1 VSPYQNTDGTH
12 SDDVYLR
19 IIPQGDYLLR
29 EATQNPEC
37 WPYKGSEVSGEADY
51 QYRLGKPSG
60 ARQTHPPGTHWYH
73 PHAHGST
80 FTQVAS
86 GMAGLIIVED
96 GDDVPADLTLK
107 KQLTNLKPAK
117 GVVGPSY
124 TERPIVIQRIVGP
137 TPVDLEESFQ
147 KDGLRKSRSTSVFA
161 AVNGQS
167 TTTVENYIVLEP
179 EVVERWRVLN
189 AGVDGQA
196 YIDFM
201 VLDLEQPDDL
211 TVTLDSAGV
220 ETITWVNRSTSPP
233 TTTTITETAGNVKW
247 TKTQGGR
254 VEKGTDADIY
264 GEVYKEMNNYQY
276 GRKPGAFFHHLA
288 SDGITLVNQ
297 QGNYHT
303 RPVTMPQMMALA
315 NRADFLFQ
323 APALKNGETYKLLS
337 IWIRESLT
345 ATDSRLATAGAAGT
359 KALQKIA
366 TIIVRGTPNPPP
378 DDSLNQL
385 KFPPVPDYL
394 KPVTDSDITVKSGDP
409 DFGRKTVNSGSNTNN
424 NGKRRGRRVIYSGW
438 GGAGFPSGASN
449 RGNELEA
456 YIGNPQGLTTQTGGI
471 SGAESMMIDCR
482 KFNDDPDDL
491 GSIGHHMLIETAE
504 EWTVSNFSM
513 SLFKAYT
520 KDGKTIPADPITIP
534 GDIPAG
540 YDSRPVHLGDNPYV
554 SAEQKPNVSTRAV
567 DHPFHIHINP
577 CWVTGL
583 YDWSGEPLN
592 WNYER
597 ATDEEPFYPR
607 WHDVIRLPRNGG
619 WVVFRSRFWDY
630 AGEYVNHCHI
640 LQHEDNGMMQGIA
653 VILKSEQADY
663 IPLDAGQGFPRP
675 TWLDCYT
682 LDWGI
687 GGTDAQAAADRAACD
702 KIRDA
707 LRKPV

>member
-1 VSPYQNTDGTH
+1 MSQ
-12 SDDVYLR
+12 
-19 IIPQGDYLLR
+19 
-29 EATQNPEC
+29 A
-37 WPYKGSEVSGEADY
+37 
-51 QYRLGKPSG
+51 
-60 ARQTHPPGTHWYH
+60 PP
-73 PHAHGST
+73 
-80 FTQVAS
+80 
-86 GMAGLIIVED
+86 I
-96 GDDVPADLTLK
+96 
-107 KQLTNLKPAK
+107 N
-117 GVVGPSY
+117 
-124 TERPIVIQRIVGP
+124 ERVIVIQRIVRP
-137 TPVDLEESFQ
+137 APVDLEQGFQ
-147 KDGLRKSRSTSVFA
+147 KEGLFKTKSSSVFA

-167 TTTVENYIVLEP
+167 ITDVENYIVLEP
-179 EVVERWRVLN
+179 QVVERWRVLN

-220 ETITWVNRSTSPP
+220 ETIKWVNRSTA
-233 TTTTITETAGNVKW
+233 TTTTITETAGNVTW
-247 TKTQGGR
+247 TKTRGR
-254 VEKGTDADIY
+254 RVVERGTDADIY

-438 GGAGFPSGASN
+438 GGAGFPSGTSN

-471 SGAESMMIDCR
+471 SGPESMMIDCR
-482 KFNDDPDDL
+482 KFNDDPEVL
-491 GSIGHHMLIETAE
+491 KSIGHHMLIDTAE

-513 SLFKAYT
+513 TLINNPAPASPTSKTNPNPTQQQITAYLDAMAKYLPEKATLVGNPVDSFKGTVVLKNEKNEVIGTRVIDNIDSVTTKVGTQDPRTTWLNGEAYPSSQQ
-520 KDGKTIPADPITIP
+520 KTTIT
-534 GDIPAG
+534 
-540 YDSRPVHLGDNPYV
+540 
-554 SAEQKPNVSTRAV
+554 TRAV

-577 CWVTGL
+577 FWVMGIF
-583 YDWSGEPLN
+583 DWAGEPLN

-653 VILKSEQADY
+653 VILEPEQADY

-687 GGTDAQAAADRAACD
+687 GGTPAQAAANRANCD
-702 KIRDA
+702 AIREKM
-707 LRKPV
+707 RKPV